1 MNLFSMT
8 EKIPGWDF
16 GLTSPSHRKQ
26 ENEQRCTGYCFW
38 QNKKV
43 LYKNSKFYQLS
54 ACLYV
59 LTLFLSSVNCQNVN
73 QNIRP
78 FPPLFNAAQYR
89 PVLTEPSQG
98 TCGVQE
104 RSAYCKSS
112 IFPISKDVCNQDF
125 CVQQC
130 STRTEKPSFY
140 NLLVQTTGFSNC
152 VFLDTINVRP
162 GSELFS
168 ASTSFISS
176 GPTCFVTPSVFPD
189 LTTTTEFTISVW
201 IWQKKDNFG

>member
-1 MNLFSMT
+1 MRS
-8 EKIPGWDF
+8 EKMANTGF
-16 GLTSPSHRKQ
+16 GLTSPTHRKQ
-26 ENEQRCTGYCFW
+26 ENEQRCVGCCF
-38 QNKKV
+38 QQTTNV
-43 LYKNSKFYQLS
+43 LYRNSKCFKIS
-54 ACLYV
+54 FCLYV
-59 LTLFLSSVNCQNVN
+59 LILFSSSVKCQNVN

-130 STRTEKPSFY
+130 STRTEMPSFY
-140 NLLVQTTGFSNC
+140 NLLVQSAGFNNC
-152 VFLDTINVRP
+152 IFPDTINVRP
-162 GSELFS
+162 GSEFLS

-176 GPTCFVTPSVFPD
+176 GPSCFLTPSVSSD
-189 LTTTTEFTISVW
+189 LTTTAEFTISVW
-201 IWQKKDNFG
+201 IWQKKDNYG